1 MMLVKNKLNLYQL
14 FFTLVCVLS
23 TNMALAGSNGILIVD
38 LDRAYNSSK
47 FGQSIR
53 KDFQLNNESFNKEN
67 STILES
73 LKEEEIKLTKDRES
87 LSPEDFA
94 KAAVAFDTR
103 AVAIRAVR
111 LEKIRIVDERFKGL
125 KPAFFDRIR
134 PIIVKIMREYDASVI
149 LEKNSVVWSLA
160 SIDIT
165 SVIVERVDKA
175 FMKTSGAQKPEL
187 ED

>member
-1 MMLVKNKLNLYQL
+1 MILTKYHFKLYQL
-14 FFTLVCVLS
+14 IFTIVCLLL
-23 TNMALAGSNGILIVD
+23 TNVALAGQNGILIVD

-111 LEKIRIVDERFKGL
+111 LEKIRIVNERFQRL
-125 KPAFFDRIR
+125 KPLFFERIR
-134 PIIVKIMREYDASVI
+134 PIILKIMREHDASVI

-175 FMKTSGAQKPEL
+175 FMKTSGDRKPKL

>member
-1 MMLVKNKLNLYQL
+1 MIFVKNKLNLYHL
-14 FFTLVCVLS
+14 IFTLVCVLS
-23 TNMALAGSNGILIVD
+23 TNLALAGSNGILIVD
-38 LDRAYNSSK
+38 LDRVYNSSK

-53 KDFQLNNESFNKEN
+53 KKFQLDNQTFNKEN
-67 STILES
+67 STILQS

-111 LEKIRIVDERFKGL
+111 LEKIRIVNERFQGL
-125 KPAFFDRIR
+125 KPLFFERIR
-134 PIIVKIMREYDASVI
+134 PIILKIMREHDASVI

-175 FMKTSGAQKPEL
+175 FMKISGAQKLEL

>member
-1 MMLVKNKLNLYQL
+1 MILVKYSFKVYRLI
-14 FFTLVCVLS
+14 FTIVCLLL
-23 TNMALAGSNGILIVD
+23 TNVALAGQNGILIVD

-47 FGQSIR
+47 FGQAIR
-53 KDFQLNNESFNKEN
+53 KNFQLENQSFNKEN

-73 LKEEEIKLTKDRES
+73 LKEEELKLTKDRES

-111 LEKIRIVDERFKGL
+111 LEKIRIVDKRFQGL
-125 KPAFFDRIR
+125 KPLFFERIK
-134 PIIVKIMREYDASVI
+134 PIIVKIMREYDASII

-165 SVIVERVDKA
+165 NVIVERVDKA
-175 FMKTSGAQKPEL
+175 FMKTSGNQKPEL

>member
-1 MMLVKNKLNLYQL
+1 MFLAKYQLKLYQL
-14 FFTLVCVLS
+14 IFTTFCLLS
-23 TNMALAGSNGILIVD
+23 TNVALAGSNGILIVD

-53 KDFQLNNESFNKEN
+53 KKFQLDNQTFNKEN
-67 STILES
+67 STILQS

-94 KAAVAFDTR
+94 KAAKAFDTR

-111 LEKIRIVDERFKGL
+111 LEKIRIVDERFQGL
-125 KPAFFDRIR
+125 KPLFFDRIR
-134 PIIVKIMREYDASVI
+134 PIIIKIMREYDASVI

-160 SIDIT
+160 SVDIT

-175 FMKTSGAQKPEL
+175 FMRTSAAQKPEL

>member
-1 MMLVKNKLNLYQL
+1 MVLVKYKLKLYQII
-14 FFTLVCVLS
+14 FTMVCLLS
-23 TNMALAGSNGILIVD
+23 TNIALAGPNGILIVD

-53 KDFQLNNESFNKEN
+53 RDFQLNNESFNKEN

-125 KPAFFDRIR
+125 KLAFFDRIR

>member
-1 MMLVKNKLNLYQL
+1 MMFVKNKLNLHQ
-14 FFTLVCVLS
+14 FIFTLVCVLLS
-23 TNMALAGSNGILIVD
+23 NMALAGSNGILIVD
-38 LDRAYNSSK
+38 LDRAYNLSK
-47 FGQSIR
+47 FGQLIR
-53 KDFQLNNESFNKEN
+53 KNFQLENQSFNKEN

-94 KAAVAFDTR
+94 KAAEAFDTR

-111 LEKIRIVDERFKGL
+111 LEKIRIVDERFQGL
-125 KPAFFDRIR
+125 KPLFFDRIR

-165 SVIVERVDKA
+165 NVIVERVDKA
-175 FMKTSGAQKPEL
+175 FMKTSGNQKPEL

>member
-38 LDRAYNSSK
+38 LDRAYNLSK
-47 FGQSIR
+47 FGQLIR
-53 KDFQLNNESFNKEN
+53 KNFQLENQSFNKEN

-94 KAAVAFDTR
+94 KAAEAFDTR

-111 LEKIRIVDERFKGL
+111 LEKIRIVDERFQGL
-125 KPAFFDRIR
+125 KPLFFEKIR

-160 SIDIT
+160 SVDIT
-165 SVIVERVDKA
+165 SLIVERVDKA
-175 FMKTSGAQKPEL
+175 FMTSGAAQKPEL

>member
-1 MMLVKNKLNLYQL
+1 MIFVKNKLNFYQL
-14 FFTLVCVLS
+14 IFTLVCVLS

-38 LDRAYNSSK
+38 LDRVYNSSK

-53 KDFQLNNESFNKEN
+53 KNFQLENQSFNKEN

-73 LKEEEIKLTKDRES
+73 LKKEELKLTKDRES

-103 AVAIRAVR
+103 AVAIRTVR
-111 LEKIRIVDERFKGL
+111 LEKIRIVDERFQGL
-125 KPAFFDRIR
+125 KPLFFERIK
-134 PIIVKIMREYDASVI
+134 PIIVKIMREYDAFII

-165 SVIVERVDKA
+165 SVIVERVDRA
-175 FMKTSGAQKPEL
+175 FIKTSGAQKSEL

>member
-1 MMLVKNKLNLYQL
+1 MILVKYSFKVYRLI
-14 FFTLVCVLS
+14 FTIVCFLL
-23 TNMALAGSNGILIVD
+23 TNMALAEPNGILIVD

-67 STILES
+67 RTILES

-125 KPAFFDRIR
+125 KPLFFDRIR
-134 PIIVKIMREYDASVI
+134 PVIVKIMREYEASVI

-175 FMKTSGAQKPEL
+175 FMRTSVEQKPEL

>member
-1 MMLVKNKLNLYQL
+1 MMFVKNKLNFHQ
-14 FFTLVCVLS
+14 FIFTLVCVLL
-23 TNMALAGSNGILIVD
+23 TNTALAGSNGILIVD
-38 LDRAYNSSK
+38 LDRAYNLSK
-47 FGQSIR
+47 FGQLIR
-53 KDFQLNNESFNKEN
+53 KNFQLENQSFNKEN

-94 KAAVAFDTR
+94 KAAEAFDTR

-111 LEKIRIVDERFKGL
+111 LEKIRIVDERFQGL
-125 KPAFFDRIR
+125 KPLFFDRIR

-165 SVIVERVDKA
+165 NVIVERVDKA
-175 FMKTSGAQKPEL
+175 FMKTSGNQKPEL

>member
-1 MMLVKNKLNLYQL
+1 MIFVKNKLNLYQL
-14 FFTLVCVLS
+14 IFTLVCVLS
-23 TNMALAGSNGILIVD
+23 TNLALAGSNGILIVD
-38 LDRAYNSSK
+38 LDRVYNSSK

-53 KDFQLNNESFNKEN
+53 KNFQLENQSFNKEN

-73 LKEEEIKLTKDRES
+73 LKKEELKLTKDRES

-94 KAAVAFDTR
+94 KAAVIFDTR

-111 LEKIRIVDERFKGL
+111 LEKIRIVDERFQGL
-125 KPAFFDRIR
+125 KPLFFERIK
-134 PIIVKIMREYDASVI
+134 PIIVKIMREYDAFII

-165 SVIVERVDKA
+165 SVIVERVDRA
-175 FMKTSGAQKPEL
+175 FVKTSGVQKPEL

>member
-1 MMLVKNKLNLYQL
+1 MLVNYKLKFYQ
-14 FFTLVCVLS
+14 FIFTLVFVLL
-23 TNMALAGSNGILIVD
+23 TNIALAGSNGILIVD

-47 FGQSIR
+47 FGQLIR
-53 KDFQLNNESFNKEN
+53 KNFQFENQSFNKEN

-94 KAAVAFDTR
+94 KAAAAFDTR

-111 LEKIRIVDERFKGL
+111 LEQIRIVDERFQGL
-125 KPAFFDRIR
+125 KPLFFERIR

-175 FMKTSGAQKPEL
+175 FMKISGAQKLEL